1 VSGAGGSV
9 TNDTKCLRI
18 GSFRY
23 QRLGVLRRRVA
34 SIAEADLL
42 LLAADTAQHA
52 ANNGFVL
59 ISAALVLMMTP
70 ALALFYAGF
79 VRSRNVLNT
88 MVMSFA
94 AMGLVSVLWVLFGYS
109 LAFSPGTGPLAPFIG
124 GLQWAGLSNW
134 SAPYGDG
141 QLSHGAVAF
150 FQLTFAIITPALIS
164 GAVVE
169 RMNFRAW
176 MLFVLLWSTFIYLPL
191 AHMVWGP
198 GGFLG
203 PEGLGALD
211 FAGGLVVEMASGVGA
226 AVTAAVVGRRRN
238 YPEHNA
244 PPHNVPFILLGAGL
258 LWFGWFGFNGG
269 SGLVAGNLASL
280 ACLTTNSAGAA
291 AALGWMLIETLQ
303 RGKPTAVGVATG
315 AVAGLVAITPAAGFV
330 SPLGA
335 LVIGFAAAVL
345 CNWALQLKNRSR
357 LDDSLDVLPVHGVA
371 GFLGILLT
379 GVFALVSVNPAG
391 ANGLLAGNPA
401 QFVIQLKA
409 AGFTLLWVGVG
420 TFVILQVLRMLMP
433 LRATDDQERQGLDIN
448 AHGEEAYNTEFTV

>member
-1 VSGAGGSV
+1 MPVAALAGTALSP
-9 TNDTKCLRI
+9 
-18 GSFRY
+18 
-23 QRLGVLRRRVA
+23 
-34 SIAEADLL
+34 
-42 LLAADTAQHA
+42 AAQALQS

-59 ISAALVLMMTP
+59 LSAALVLMMTP

-94 AMGLVSVLWVLFGYS
+94 AMALVSVLWVLFGYS
-109 LAFSPGTGPLAPFIG
+109 LAFSEGTGRLAPFIG
-124 GLQWAGLSNW
+124 GFQWAGLSNW
-134 SAPYGDG
+134 SASYGDG
-141 QLSHGAVAF
+141 QLSHGAVAL

-169 RMNFRAW
+169 RMHFRAW
-176 MLFVLLWSTFIYLPL
+176 IAFVVLWSTFIYLPL

-203 PEGLGALD
+203 VDGLGALD

-226 AVTAAVVGRRRN
+226 AVAAGVIGRRRS
-238 YPEHNA
+238 YPAQSA
-244 PPHNVPFILLGAGL
+244 PPHNVPFILMGAGL

-269 SGLVAGNLASL
+269 SALIAGNLASL
-280 ACLTTNSAGAA
+280 ACLTTNTAGAA
-291 AALGWMLIETLQ
+291 AAVGWMVIETLQ

-335 LVIGFAAAVL
+335 VVIGFVAAAI
-345 CNWALQLKNRSR
+345 CSYALQLKNRSG

-371 GFLGILLT
+371 GFVGIVLT
-379 GVFALVSVNPAG
+379 GVLALKVVNPAG
-391 ANGLLAGNPA
+391 ANGLLAGNPGLLL
-401 QFVIQLKA
+401 IQLKA
-409 AGFTLLWVGVG
+409 AGFTALWVGVG
-420 TFVILQVLRMLMP
+420 TYAVLQLIGSVIP
-433 LRATDDQERQGLDIN
+433 LRVSDLEERQGLDIQ
-448 AHGEEAYNTEFTV
+448 AHGEEAYNTEFTG